1 MQDNRLVDLP
11 LSTPFLKL
19 MCHGEIHNNVNE
31 RIGLLPG
38 TNSCKKSID
47 DDLMVSSYISEES
60 EKDWDSDPLKG
71 HPDDS
76 KPW

>member
-1 MQDNRLVDLP
+1 MLQDNRLVDLP

-31 RIGLLPG
+31 KIGLLPG
-38 TNSCKKSID
+38 TKKAAD

-60 EKDWDSDPLKG
+60 EKEWELDPPKISQE
-71 HPDDS
+71 DA